1 VSTNPSL
8 GKRTQLDLQSIRR
21 DRFALR
27 ETLAA
32 VGLQQVHSFLNLLL
46 VYPKS
51 LFDGPSA
58 N

>member
-1 VSTNPSL
+1 V
-8 GKRTQLDLQSIRR
+8 
-21 DRFALR
+21 
-27 ETLAA
+27 A

-51 LFDGPSA
+51 LFDRPGT